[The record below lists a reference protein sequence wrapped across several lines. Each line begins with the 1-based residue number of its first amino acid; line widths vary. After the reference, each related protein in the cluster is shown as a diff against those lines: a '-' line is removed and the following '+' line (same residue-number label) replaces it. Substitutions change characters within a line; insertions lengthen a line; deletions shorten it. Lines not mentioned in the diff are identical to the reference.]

1 MGREFNVADKL
12 MLSKNYK
19 EHHLFKELDEM
30 MDFYEAVSDRAFC
43 FLPSGTKGFPNYES
57 YYFMSIQ
64 GTLDSIKTLLKIARI
79 NDAFVLVRKVFDDIL
94 TEIYLDITLK
104 DKFDIK
110 KGLYVEEVQKWIESS
125 LRIPSVKN
133 ILKAIKNSPHTKDLY
148 PFFGWDT
155 YLEHN
160 RKLLDDCVHANKY
173 SSVLLN
179 CNTVCLDC
187 RREKQLNN
195 ISIMLNQLM
204 MIQVS
209 FIFYLNPAYLMASV
223 YMDYLEFGETP
234 PAGSDQWIATFA
246 QEAFDNHIKNYSK
259 LAEFIK
265 NNCSLEIN

>member
-12 MLSKNYK
+12 MLSKIYK

-30 MDFYEAVSDRAFC
+30 IDFYEAVSDRAFF

-125 LRIPSVKN
+125 LEFLL
-133 ILKAIKNSPHTKDLY
+133 LK
-148 PFFGWDT
+148 
-155 YLEHN
+155 
-160 RKLLDDCVHANKY
+160 
-173 SSVLLN
+173 
-179 CNTVCLDC
+179 
-187 RREKQLNN
+187 
-195 ISIMLNQLM
+195 IS
-204 MIQVS
+204 
-209 FIFYLNPAYLMASV
+209 
-223 YMDYLEFGETP
+223 
-234 PAGSDQWIATFA
+234 
-246 QEAFDNHIKNYSK
+246 
-259 LAEFIK
+259 
-265 NNCSLEIN
+265 

>member
-12 MLSKNYK
+12 MLSKIYK

-30 MDFYEAVSDRAFC
+30 MDFYGAVSDRAFY

-94 TEIYLDITLK
+94 TGIYLDITLK

-125 LRIPSVKN
+125 FRIPSVKN
-133 ILKAIKNSPHTKDLY
+133 ILKAIKNSLHTKDLY

-155 YLEHN
+155 YLEQN

-173 SSVLLN
+173 SSVLKF
-179 CNTVCLDC
+179 
-187 RREKQLNN
+187 RK
-195 ISIMLNQLM
+195 
-204 MIQVS
+204 
-209 FIFYLNPAYLMASV
+209 
-223 YMDYLEFGETP
+223 
-234 PAGSDQWIATFA
+234 
-246 QEAFDNHIKNYSK
+246 
-259 LAEFIK
+259 
-265 NNCSLEIN
+265 